1 MDHVERRSSGAV
13 PAGASGRISHPDPGK
28 GFAART
34 GVTQMGFF
42 KIPVRI
48 TLKVEKT
55 RTGWIM
61 TVRIDFLA

>member
-1 MDHVERRSSGAV
+1 MDYVERRSRGAV

-48 TLKVEKT
+48 TLAVEKT
-55 RTGWIM
+55 RTGWIV
-61 TVRIDFLA
+61 TVRIYF